1 MASIMK
7 LFSIVFRRRP
17 AMGRIESLPQ
27 SLRRDLGL
35 PADPDPP
42 KIIRNWEQFL

>member
-1 MASIMK
+1 MTRIMK

-17 AMGRIESLPQ
+17 AMGRAQDLPL
-27 SLRRDLGL
+27 SIRRDIGL

-42 KIIRNWEQFL
+42 MPLRSWEQYL

>member
-1 MASIMK
+1 MTRIMK

-17 AMGRIESLPQ
+17 AMGRVQDLPK
-27 SLRRDLGL
+27 SIRRDIGL

-42 KIIRNWEQFL
+42 KGLRTWEQFL